1 MSSMCLFMCHSIL
14 LSRFTFHGKYVH
26 VFSENNV
33 NTIISARETAAN
45 YWLGWALD
53 QSHGHRP
60 GAPVNSQ
67 YVYDSKYKIN
77 AYGALLEVY
86 SGLYGQGDGAQLAAA
101 DSGPLDEA
109 YVGGGS

>member
-1 MSSMCLFMCHSIL
+1 MVYHVSLFDSA
-14 LSRFTFHGKYVH
+14 SRTTLTTSLKPL
-26 VFSENNV
+26 FSENNV
-33 NTIISARETAAN
+33 NAIISARETAAN
-45 YWLGWALD
+45 YWLRWALD
-53 QSHGHRP
+53 PSHGHRP

-86 SGLYGQGDGAQLAAA
+86 SGFFGQKDGAQLAAA

>member
-1 MSSMCLFMCHSIL
+1 
-14 LSRFTFHGKYVH
+14 
-26 VFSENNV
+26 
-33 NTIISARETAAN
+33 
-45 YWLGWALD
+45 
-53 QSHGHRP
+53 
-60 GAPVNSQ
+60 VNSQ

-86 SGLYGQGDGAQLAAA
+86 SGFFGQKDGAQLAAA